1 MAMPMRAYRVERVE
15 NSTEMEA
22 LLNSAWAQGY
32 RYRDGI
38 PISGQG
44 NLGHGSRTERLFV
57 VLEHVDVARALGSSP
72 GVDGI

>member
-15 NSTEMEA
+15 NSTEMES

-38 PISGQG
+38 PIASQG
-44 NLGHGSRTERLFV
+44 NLGQGSRTERLIV
-57 VLEHVDVARALGSSP
+57 VLEHVDVACAMGGSP
-72 GVDGI
+72 GASAP